1 MNFFI
6 SCLVVFDALT
16 DILILKQIKRTQE
29 SKLTSGETMQLLEE
43 TKIHEFWRSQGV
55 MPENGVEIYHDSIK
69 EVLDENVGLLKYNY
83 IRTLENK
90 KRCNECDIYEFV
102 YEFNTKMTNFFNSIE
117 ESLGPSE
124 HITEHRRDWFDYEKQ
139 IPTHLKSSE
148 IELIVNQFK

>member
-16 DILILKQIKRTQE
+16 DIVLLKKMKSKFE
-29 SKLTSGETMQLLEE
+29 SKLTSDESIQILEK
-43 TKIHEFWRSQGV
+43 TPEFLRSQELI
-55 MPENGVEIYHDSIK
+55 PENGVEIYHNSLK

-83 IRTLENK
+83 IRTLEGK

-124 HITEHRRDWFDYEKQ
+124 HIKKHRRDWFDYEKQ
-139 IPTHLKSSE
+139 IPAHLKSSE

>member
-55 MPENGVEIYHDSIK
+55 MPENGVEIYH
-69 EVLDENVGLLKYNY
+69 N
-83 IRTLENK
+83 
-90 KRCNECDIYEFV
+90 
-102 YEFNTKMTNFFNSIE
+102 
-117 ESLGPSE
+117 
-124 HITEHRRDWFDYEKQ
+124 
-139 IPTHLKSSE
+139 
-148 IELIVNQFK
+148 